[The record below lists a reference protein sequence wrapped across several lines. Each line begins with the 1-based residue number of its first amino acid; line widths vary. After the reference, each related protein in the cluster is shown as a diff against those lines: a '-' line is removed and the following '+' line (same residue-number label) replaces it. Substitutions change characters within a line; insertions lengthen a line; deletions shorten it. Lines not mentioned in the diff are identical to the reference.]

1 MQKSRISNS
10 KSKKIG
16 SIFLAIPTRN
26 IQNAGVTFCGHT
38 GGACQVYHPDLS
50 GRIRHGLRD
59 DIRPILQGGE
69 EVQIK
74 QGWPKSE
81 SNLVKTAMWEHWVCV
96 RYDMILY
103 EYEH

>member
-1 MQKSRISNS
+1 MQVSP
-10 KSKKIG
+10 
-16 SIFLAIPTRN
+16 FVATL
-26 IQNAGVTFCGHT
+26 GVPVRE
-38 GGACQVYHPDLS
+38 VYHPDLS

-81 SNLVKTAMWEHWVCV
+81 SNLVKTAMWEHGVCEIW
-96 RYDMILY
+96 YDIIYIY